1 MRAARCESLPVV
13 QIMKQIRVKLL
24 VAVLLGAGCWVTLLA
39 QEDRRR
45 GASRLPAPVTNTLHR
60 LYPGAE
66 LRDVDEDGENGE
78 DAARHYKVELRL
90 AGKRGEAWLR
100 LMPDGSL
107 VELKEEREAEPMPEV
122 VRKALS
128 RAFPKGRVT
137 EARLVT
143 RTVVTYE
150 VEMREGERR
159 REVTLSPRGRILEVE
174 KR

>member
-1 MRAARCESLPVV
+1 
-13 QIMKQIRVKLL
+13 MKNFRVGLL
-24 VAVLLGAGCWVTLLA
+24 VAVLLGAGCWVTLFA

-66 LRDVDEDGENGE
+66 LRDVDEDGENAE
-78 DAARHYKVELRL
+78 RHYKVELRL
-90 AGKRGEAWLR
+90 AGKRGEATLR

-137 EARLVT
+137 EARIVT

-150 VEMREGERR
+150 VEIREGERR
-159 REVTLSPRGRILEVE
+159 REVTLSPRGKILEVE